1 MKFSYNWIQSF
12 FIKKLPSSEKL
23 ADILTLHSFESSS
36 KNGVLDLDILPNR
49 GSDCF
54 SHIGVAREIA
64 TILDIKLQIPP
75 INFIRN
81 GKTENFISVEIKAKN
96 ACSRYVA
103 RTISGIKVSSS
114 PKWMQERLKLCGLRP
129 INNIVDAANYV
140 MIETG
145 QPLHAF
151 DAEKI
156 IGKKIIVR
164 FAKKGEKITAL
175 DGQKFDLD
183 PSILVIADND
193 NPIAIAGIKGGKSP
207 EVSKKT
213 KTVVIESA
221 NFNSKTVR
229 ASSKKLGLKTD
240 ASLRFEHGIDPNLAE
255 FASNRLAYMIQK
267 IAGGKVSKS
276 LIDFYPKK
284 AFSKTIKLDLI
295 YVNKLLGTKISE
307 KEIKN
312 ILERLGLKTSKIGSY
327 LKVTIPTFRLDLSL
341 PEDLIEEI
349 GRIYGYENILPK
361 LPFGSL
367 IPAKRNLKVFWRG
380 IIKNILKETGFSEIY
395 NYSFISKKDVSIFK
409 INPLEVKNPTS
420 SEFQYLRPSLI
431 CNLLKNIKKNNSK
444 EIKIFELG
452 DIFGSTEK
460 TMLAGMVSQDNA
472 FFILKGTIDLLLRNL
487 AITDFYYDSYLEN
500 ISFWNSKRSAEI
512 KIGKQKI
519 GFLGEISSSILKSL
533 DISEKVAAFELD
545 FEKLQKFCSEEH
557 EYMPI
562 SKHPAAIRDLS
573 ILVPKKVKT
582 VDVLNIINALGGVLV
597 RDVDLFDIYE
607 GKEVPFGKKNF
618 AFRIIYQ
625 AEDRT
630 LETNEID
637 KVHQK
642 IIKILD
648 ENPEWQVRK

>member
-1 MKFSYNWIQSF
+1 MKFSYDWLQSF
-12 FIKKLPSSEKL
+12 FIKKLPPPIKL
-23 ADILTLHSFESSS
+23 ADFLTLYSFEASSN
-36 KNGVLDLDILPNR
+36 KGVLDLDILPNR
-49 GSDCF
+49 GPDCF

-64 TILDIKLQIPP
+64 AVLGIKLQIPSMN
-75 INFIRN
+75 IIKDK
-81 GKTENFISVEIKAKN
+81 GLKDFISIEVKAKS
-96 ACSRYVA
+96 ACPRYA
-103 RTISGIKVSSS
+103 IRTIFGVKVGPS
-114 PKWMQERLKLCGLRP
+114 PKWMQERLELCGLRP

-156 IGKKIIVR
+156 AGKKIVVR
-164 FAKKGEKITAL
+164 FAKKGEKIITL

-183 PSILVIADND
+183 PSILIIADNSG
-193 NPIAIAGIKGGKSP
+193 PIAIAGIKGGKNP
-207 EVSKKT
+207 EVSEKT
-213 KTVVIESA
+213 KIVVIESA
-221 NFNSKTVR
+221 NFNPKTIR
-229 ASSKKLGLKTD
+229 AGSKKLGLKTD

-255 FASNRLAYMIQK
+255 LASNRLAYVIQK
-267 IAGGKVSKS
+267 IANGKVSKN

-284 AFSKTIKLDLI
+284 TFPKIIKLDLT

-307 KEIKN
+307 KEIRN
-312 ILERLGLKTSKIGSY
+312 ILEKLGFQSSKIGSC
-327 LKVTIPTFRLDLSL
+327 LKVTVPTFRLDLSL

-367 IPAKRNLKVFWRG
+367 VPAKRNLKVFWRG
-380 IIKNILKETGFSEIY
+380 MIKNILKEAGFSEIY
-395 NYSFISKKDVSIFK
+395 NYSFVSQKDISIFK

-431 CNLLKNIKKNNSK
+431 CNLLKNVKKNNNK
-444 EIKIFELG
+444 GIKIFELG
-452 DIFGSTEK
+452 NIFGKTEK
-460 TMLAGMVSQDNA
+460 TMLTGLISQDNA
-472 FFILKGTIDLLLRNL
+472 FFLLKGIIDTLLRGL
-487 AITDFYYDSYLEN
+487 AITDFYYDSYLED
-500 ISFWNSKRSAEI
+500 IPFWNSKRSAEV
-512 KIGKQKI
+512 KIGQKKI
-519 GFLGEISSSILKSL
+519 GFLGEISSSVLRSL
-533 DISEKVAAFELD
+533 DISERVAAFELD
-545 FEKLQKFCSEEH
+545 FEKLYKLCSEEH

-582 VDVLNIINALGGVLV
+582 VEVLNIINALGETLV

-607 GKEVPFGKKNF
+607 GKEVPFEKKNF
-618 AFRIIYQ
+618 AFRIVYQ

-630 LETNEID
+630 LKTDEID
-637 KVHQK
+637 KIHQK